1 MGSGVEVVLETS
13 RIMEGLWPVVLEW
26 FNEGECRREP
36 WGTWNGGRMEVASAE
51 DFRLSVS

>member
-36 WGTWNGGRMEVASAE
+36 GGTWNGGRMEVASAE